1 VQVGSIQGAQ
11 NPFQNQRLQPAGTSN
26 ARARAV
32 YTDPRDTNQDGI
44 VSPAEALAY
53 ALKHPELAP
62 AKHTQAATP
71 QPYTAKGTLDQAP
84 RSNALLDL
92 NG

>member
-1 VQVGSIQGAQ
+1 MQVGSVQSAQ
-11 NPFQNQRLQPAGTSN
+11 SPFPNPALQPAKASN

-62 AKHTQAATP
+62 AKHAQAAAP
-71 QPYTAKGTLDQAP
+71 QPYTAKGTVNQSP
-84 RSNALLDL
+84 RPNVFLDL